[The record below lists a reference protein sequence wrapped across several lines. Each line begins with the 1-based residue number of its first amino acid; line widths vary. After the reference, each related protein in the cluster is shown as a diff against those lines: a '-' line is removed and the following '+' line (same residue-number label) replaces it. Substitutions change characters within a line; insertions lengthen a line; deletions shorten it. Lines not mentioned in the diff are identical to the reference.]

1 MSTWR
6 IAFREQA
13 RSDFLSAD
21 VLALR
26 RDHASQTTMLLQM
39 AWEKL
44 AKAALVMSGAWDPLK
59 KSHKVAAKFAS
70 VLKKAP
76 RIEQVLGSPSRL
88 SAAARL
94 TWLQGELEALEALT
108 PALATGGENA
118 EYPWEG
124 RDANGAPTIRWPAA
138 HLTRRFCNPSM
149 RGGMHLRK
157 DFVAIEQQFD
167 RLF

>member
-6 IAFREQA
+6 VALLEQA
-13 RSDFLSAD
+13 RSDFRAAD

-26 RDHASQTTMLLQM
+26 GGHESQTTMLLQM

-44 AKAALVMSGAWDPLK
+44 AKAALVASGTWDPTK
-59 KSHKVAAKFAS
+59 RSHKVVLKFAS

-76 RIEQVLGSPSRL
+76 RIGDFLHLPTTLAVRS
-88 SAAARL
+88 RL

-108 PALATGGENA
+108 PALADGRENA
-118 EYPWEG
+118 EYPWEA
-124 RDANGAPTIRWPAA
+124 RDAAGALAIRWPAE
-138 HLTRRFCNPSM
+138 HLTRRFSGAKE
-149 RGGMHLRK
+149 RGGVHLRK
-157 DFVAIEQQFD
+157 DFGVIEQNFD

>member
-6 IAFREQA
+6 VALREQA

-26 RDHASQTTMLLQM
+26 DGHASQTTMLLQM

-44 AKAALVMSGAWDPLK
+44 AKAALVMSGAWDPQK
-59 KSHKVAAKFAS
+59 KTHKVAAKFAS

-76 RIEQVLGSPSRL
+76 RIEDVFRSTSRAAL
-88 SAAARL
+88 AARL
-94 TWLQGELEALEALT
+94 TWLQGELEVLEGLT
-108 PALATGGENA
+108 PALATGENA

-124 RDANGAPTIRWPAA
+124 RDSTGELTIRWPAA
-138 HLTRRFCNPSM
+138 HLTHRFCASSD

-157 DFVAIEQQFD
+157 DFIAIEQHFD